1 MEELPSV
8 PQMNQDSSLAKS
20 MCQTQSQLEVEG
32 YHEGLQSSYW
42 GQTISRL
49 RWFDS
54 IKKLKSK
61 LTQVIS
67 HLSTA
72 NSKCRKEKIG
82 METSWWTCFGF
93 SEHRCSLRWGN
104 IIDCRGSR
112 SADQAQTSRTLLIGR
127 FPWVVSTTPSSFL
140 WPLSD
145 MIDKYPEFYSGKEAE
160 RWNPFPLIN
169 WIQFYNNISRK
180 SCSVKQTYRPK
191 FCVGKIGGQ
200 NKCIKGCSVQ
210 RI

>member
-1 MEELPSV
+1 MHIKSESVLVDVMEELPSV

-32 YHEGLQSSYW
+32 QHEGLQSSYW

-112 SADQAQTSRTLLIGR
+112 SADQKKHNFQEAFDRQVS
-127 FPWVVSTTPSSFL
+127 WVVSTICIKFPLT
-140 WPLSD
+140 PLSD

-180 SCSVKQTYRPK
+180 SCSVK
-191 FCVGKIGGQ
+191 
-200 NKCIKGCSVQ
+200 
-210 RI
+210 